1 MSYRYTGKILTR
13 KEKQSELICDVCGNV
28 MPEKQYPQIEL
39 EVTYCEYK
47 YDGDQPERKDICS
60 YKCLEALA
68 KERQA
73 KISS

>member
-1 MSYRYTGKILTR
+1 MSYRDTGRILLR
-13 KEKQSELICDVCGNV
+13 KENESELICDVCGKV
-28 MPEKQYPQIEL
+28 MLEEQYPQIEL
-39 EVTYCEYK
+39 EVIYCQYR
-47 YDGDQPERKDICS
+47 YDGDQERKDICS